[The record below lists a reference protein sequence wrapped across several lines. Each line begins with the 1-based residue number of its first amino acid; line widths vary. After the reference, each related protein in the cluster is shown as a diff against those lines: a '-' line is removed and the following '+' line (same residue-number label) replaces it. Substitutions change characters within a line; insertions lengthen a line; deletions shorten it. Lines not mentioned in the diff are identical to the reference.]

1 MPQSPTGESRSLDP
15 RSPEAQFGMRLRKA
29 REQRGISLREMARRL
44 SRAHSNLWDYERGH
58 RLATPDVVAEY
69 ESELRMPAG
78 ELQTPLEEA
87 RLEIFGADRHR
98 RRPFRPPA
106 PQFREKAPVVPPQL
120 GHLPAAWTMPRPGG
134 PFIGRDRESASVR
147 AWLDEAEAGD
157 PRIVVVRG
165 PAGIGKSTLLAHVL
179 AGLAPDR
186 WTVLRASCLQ
196 GAPIAYLPVATA
208 LSPLLNAQDRH
219 ADPTTPGGLLEL
231 LVGEPDLSA
240 DGGSAA
246 GMASVLSL
254 DRRHLSLFFA
264 ATKVVLDAAIQRPV
278 ILALEDLHWA
288 DGSTLGLLEHLATI
302 ATQESTLTPTPLAVV
317 LTTRAVTT
325 EEPAWRVL
333 QRLSRES
340 TFRELTLTGLDDFE
354 VTELVTELGQ
364 ARPSPRLLRSVSVA
378 SQGNPLLVRSLIDRL
393 ITDGR
398 IAVRDRML
406 GGEDGDLPVDALDLD
421 AELAARLER
430 IDPACLEIMT
440 RAAVLGDG
448 GSLVALQAVT
458 AAPDIEFDRMLVSL
472 AEARL
477 LYEAGDTYRFDHPQ
491 LRVVLYAS
499 LPPRRRRR
507 LHLEIA
513 TRLEAQFADNSRDVV
528 AVAYHLDM
536 AGPVAP
542 PERLAKYA
550 RAAAEQAW
558 DMAAWADAG
567 RYCDVC
573 IETDPGGAEDADLL
587 WRAGV
592 SHFRNHD
599 HERADGRLAQ
609 AVAAAEAAGDTR
621 ALGRAALALT
631 RSQLILGS
639 LLGKQLDVQLLE
651 DFVNQGDD
659 QISDLRA
666 RAYAL
671 MAEARFTNFDV
682 DAGLGY
688 ARRALAEASEGTD
701 DEVRSEVEVIL
712 GIQLLLRLELDEAE
726 RRLRSGQQ
734 CAERLP
740 DPWARSW
747 GASRLPLIHLC
758 RGDLDRADRNAID
771 AVGLAAEHFDWA
783 ESSLSIACRA
793 AVAVAQGRTAEAES
807 LGMLA
812 HQQYL
817 RSDYQWTV
825 VVLAPVLAASRA
837 YQGDAAGAEEA
848 LEMLASAGADK
859 RKFALAVKAI
869 LGDDVAVRSV
879 LAGRRIRPPSL
890 GPYNLFDLA
899 AAAADVEACELVG
912 DTRLAAAAIGPLE
925 AAQDAG
931 FVHVLGWSASVPRLL
946 GVAYLRLGRIDEAQ
960 TCLKRAVEEA
970 VRAPAPAEEGR
981 ARLNLAE
988 SLIAMGEVPTAR
1000 AELDL
1005 AGRIFAEFGLAALA
1019 ARVEQRK
1026 SAISSQC
1033 G

>member
-1 MPQSPTGESRSLDP
+1 MPQSPTGASRSLDP

-69 ESELRMPAG
+69 ESELRMPPG
-78 ELQTPLEEA
+78 ELQTPLEEV
-87 RLEIFGADRHR
+87 RREVFGADRHR

-106 PQFREKAPVVPPQL
+106 PQLPQPPTEAFSPPRR
-120 GHLPAAWTMPRPGG
+120 LPTAWTATRPLG
-134 PFIGRDRESASVR
+134 PFIGRDQESATVR
-147 AWLDEAEAGD
+147 SWLDEAEAGE

-179 AGLAPDR
+179 GGIGPDR

-196 GAPIAYLPVATA
+196 GARIAYLPVATA
-208 LSPLLNAQDRH
+208 LSPLLNAMDRQTEP
-219 ADPTTPGGLLEL
+219 ATPGGMLEL
-231 LVGEPDLSA
+231 LLGEPEPLA
-240 DGGSAA
+240 EAGSAA
-246 GMASVLSL
+246 GTESVLSL

-264 ATKVVLDAAIQRPV
+264 ATKLVLDAAIQRPV
-278 ILALEDLHWA
+278 ILAIEDLHWA
-288 DGSTLGLLEHLATI
+288 DGSTLGLLEHLSTI
-302 ATQESTLTPTPLAVV
+302 ATQESALTPTPLAIV

-325 EEPAWRVL
+325 EDPTWRVL
-333 QRLSRES
+333 QRISRES

-364 ARPSPRLLRSVSVA
+364 ARPSPRLLRSVSTA

-393 ITDGR
+393 ISDGR
-398 IAVRDRML
+398 ISVRDRML
-406 GGEDGDLPVDALDLD
+406 GGEDDDLPVDALDLD
-421 AELAARLER
+421 AELAVRLER
-430 IDPACLEIMT
+430 IDRPSHEVIT

-448 GSLVALQAVT
+448 GSLVALQAATT
-458 AAPDIEFDRMLVSL
+458 ASDVEFDRMLVGL

-477 LYEAGDTYRFDHPQ
+477 LYEIGDTYRFDHPQ
-491 LRVVLYAS
+491 LREVLYAS
-499 LPPRRRRR
+499 LPQRRRRR

-513 TRLEAQFADNSRDVV
+513 SRLEAQFPDDGREVV
-528 AVAYHLDM
+528 AIAHHLDM

-542 PERLAKYA
+542 PDKLAKYA

-558 DMAAWADAG
+558 DMAAWGDAG
-567 RYCDVC
+567 RYYDVC
-573 IETDPGGAEDADLL
+573 IGTDPDGADDADLL

-599 HERADGRLAQ
+599 VEGAEKRLAQ
-609 AVAAAEAAGDTR
+609 AVAAARSAGDTR
-621 ALGRAALALT
+621 ALGAAALALT
-631 RSQLILGS
+631 RSRLILGS
-639 LLGKQLDVQLLE
+639 LLGKELDVQLLQ

-671 MAEARFTNFDV
+671 MAEARFSNFDV
-682 DAGLGY
+682 DAGLEY
-688 ARRALAEASEGTD
+688 AKRALVEASEGTD

-712 GIQLLLRLELDEAE
+712 GVQLLLRLELDEAE
-726 RRLRSGQQ
+726 RRLRLGQQ

-758 RGDLDRADRNAID
+758 RGDLERADRNAID
-771 AVGLAAEHFDWA
+771 AVGLAADHFDWA

-807 LGMLA
+807 LGSLA

-825 VVLAPVLAASRA
+825 VVLAPALAACRA
-837 YQGDAAGAEEA
+837 YQADAAGAEEA
-848 LEMLASAGADK
+848 VEMLAAAGVG
-859 RKFALAVKAI
+859 RRRTALAVQSI
-869 LGDDVAVRSV
+869 LGDEVAVRSV
-879 LAGRRIRPPSL
+879 LAGRRVRPPAS

-899 AAAADVEACELVG
+899 AAACDVEVCELVG
-912 DTRLAAAAIGPLE
+912 DTRLAEAAVGPLE
-925 AAQDAG
+925 AARDAG
-931 FVHVLGWSASVPRLL
+931 FAHVLGWSASVPRLL
-946 GVAYLRLGRIDEAQ
+946 GVAYLRLGRVDEAHNS
-960 TCLKRAVEEA
+960 LKKAVEEA
-970 VRAPAPAEEGR
+970 IRAPAPAEEGR

-988 SLIAMGEVPTAR
+988 ALMAKGEMPTAT
-1000 AELDL
+1000 AELEQ
-1005 AGRIFAEFGLAALA
+1005 AQGIFAAYGLSALA
-1019 ARVEQRK
+1019 ARVEQLK
-1026 SAISSQC
+1026 SAIPSQC

>member
-499 LPPRRRRR
+499 LPRGAADGFTSRSLPALRPSSPTTAAMSSLSPTTSTWPVRWPHPRGLPNTPERRPSRRGTWPPGLMPEGIATFASRPTRVEPRTPTCCGAPVFLTFATTTTNAQMGGWPRRWPPPRRPGIPE
-507 LHLEIA
+507 HW
-513 TRLEAQFADNSRDVV
+513 
-528 AVAYHLDM
+528 
-536 AGPVAP
+536 VAP
-542 PERLAKYA
+542 PS
-550 RAAAEQAW
+550 
-558 DMAAWADAG
+558 
-567 RYCDVC
+567 
-573 IETDPGGAEDADLL
+573 P
-587 WRAGV
+587 
-592 SHFRNHD
+592 
-599 HERADGRLAQ
+599 
-609 AVAAAEAAGDTR
+609 
-621 ALGRAALALT
+621 
-631 RSQLILGS
+631 
-639 LLGKQLDVQLLE
+639 
-651 DFVNQGDD
+651 
-659 QISDLRA
+659 
-666 RAYAL
+666 
-671 MAEARFTNFDV
+671 
-682 DAGLGY
+682 
-688 ARRALAEASEGTD
+688 
-701 DEVRSEVEVIL
+701 
-712 GIQLLLRLELDEAE
+712 
-726 RRLRSGQQ
+726 
-734 CAERLP
+734 
-740 DPWARSW
+740 
-747 GASRLPLIHLC
+747 
-758 RGDLDRADRNAID
+758 
-771 AVGLAAEHFDWA
+771 
-783 ESSLSIACRA
+783 
-793 AVAVAQGRTAEAES
+793 
-807 LGMLA
+807 
-812 HQQYL
+812 
-817 RSDYQWTV
+817 
-825 VVLAPVLAASRA
+825 
-837 YQGDAAGAEEA
+837 
-848 LEMLASAGADK
+848 
-859 RKFALAVKAI
+859 
-869 LGDDVAVRSV
+869 
-879 LAGRRIRPPSL
+879 
-890 GPYNLFDLA
+890 
-899 AAAADVEACELVG
+899 
-912 DTRLAAAAIGPLE
+912 
-925 AAQDAG
+925 
-931 FVHVLGWSASVPRLL
+931 
-946 GVAYLRLGRIDEAQ
+946 
-960 TCLKRAVEEA
+960 
-970 VRAPAPAEEGR
+970 
-981 ARLNLAE
+981 
-988 SLIAMGEVPTAR
+988 
-1000 AELDL
+1000 
-1005 AGRIFAEFGLAALA
+1005 
-1019 ARVEQRK
+1019 
-1026 SAISSQC
+1026 
-1033 G
+1033 